1 MKYVI
6 VILNSYNI
14 EKMLFF
20 VLFCL
25 LIGYMV
31 YRQLKNKFH
40 TKWKSMPVYDVKDL
54 DYVINQYFLH
64 IMAKKYFR
72 STVCK
77 IDANLAADTVYNK
90 AQDSDRHIKQLFI

>member
-25 LIGYMV
+25 LIRYMV
-31 YRQLKNKFH
+31 NRQLKNKFH
-40 TKWKSMPVYDVKDL
+40 TEWKSMLVYDVKDL
-54 DYVINQYFLH
+54 DYFINQYALH
-64 IMAKKYFR
+64 IKAKKYFR

-77 IDANLAADTVYNK
+77 IDANLAADTIYIK
-90 AQDSDRHIKQLFI
+90 ARDSDRHIKHLFI

>member
-31 YRQLKNKFH
+31 NSQLKNKFH
-40 TKWKSMPVYDVKDL
+40 IEWNSMPVYDIKDL
-54 DYVINQYFLH
+54 DHVINQYVLH

-77 IDANLAADTVYNK
+77 IGVNLAADAIYIK